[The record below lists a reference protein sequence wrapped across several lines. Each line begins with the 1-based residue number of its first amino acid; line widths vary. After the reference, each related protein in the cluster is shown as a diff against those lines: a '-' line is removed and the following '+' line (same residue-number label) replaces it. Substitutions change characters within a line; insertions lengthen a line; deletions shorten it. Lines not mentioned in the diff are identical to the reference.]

1 MIQTGQC
8 VCINCF
14 YSTAIC
20 LAILW
25 LFSEHLDQVTV
36 RKNVSHSKSQNSV
49 LFRLWFLQ
57 WLRLILMQKSWN
69 QFIVS
74 FQQILLRLPGILLF
88 QCTCGKI
95 LRVNCRDALDYWE
108 SGNSKQLIGQ
118 KIGLVRFYELES
130 NTERVNFGTTHRREC
145 LWFKCS
151 SVACDCSGLLS
162 LTRPLGSCYENMSG
176 SGHCGTAGTDPP
188 LPRLPANLC

>member
-1 MIQTGQC
+1 MQGTWIGFSTGKRWLSFMIQIGQC
-8 VCINCF
+8 VRINCL

-20 LAILW
+20 LAILC

-108 SGNSKQLIGQ
+108 SGNSKQLVGQ

-130 NTERVNFGTTHRREC
+130 NTESQFWNHAQERMSMVQMQ
-145 LWFKCS
+145 
-151 SVACDCSGLLS
+151 
-162 LTRPLGSCYENMSG
+162 LGS
-176 SGHCGTAGTDPP
+176 
-188 LPRLPANLC
+188 L